1 MSAITSTSPNIPP
14 RFGTLKW
21 YAFGLLIFLLGVV
34 ATVVLI
40 RQMGDTDAYE
50 QERAKKRKEARQK
63 IETEAKELLTKS
75 AWVDQGKGTVR
86 IPLDDAMALE
96 IVALKQKQPRPA
108 AYAVG
113 AAVPVPA
120 SATAAPAS
128 APKAAAPATPAAPKS
143 GAPAAAKPAATPA
156 PASTP
161 APAPAAQPTSPK

>member
-40 RQMGDTDAYE
+40 RLMGGTDAYE
-50 QERAKKRKEARQK
+50 QERAKKRVEARLK
-63 IETEAKELLTKS
+63 IEAEAKELLTKS
-75 AWVDQGKGTVR
+75 TWVDQGKGTVR
-86 IPLDDAMALE
+86 IPLEDAMALE

-113 AAVPVPA
+113 AAVPIPA
-120 SATAAPAS
+120 SATAAPAA
-128 APKAAAPATPAAPKS
+128 APKAAAPAS
-143 GAPAAAKPAATPA
+143 PAAAAK

-161 APAPAAQPTSPK
+161 APVPAAQPTSPK